1 MIKKKRQNS
10 KTKKMLRIKKTF
22 LVGGGDNEESVL
34 NKKII

>member
-22 LVGGGDNEESVL
+22 LVGGGQRGISI
-34 NKKII
+34 K

>member
-22 LVGGGDNEESVL
+22 LVGGGGQRGISI
-34 NKKII
+34 K